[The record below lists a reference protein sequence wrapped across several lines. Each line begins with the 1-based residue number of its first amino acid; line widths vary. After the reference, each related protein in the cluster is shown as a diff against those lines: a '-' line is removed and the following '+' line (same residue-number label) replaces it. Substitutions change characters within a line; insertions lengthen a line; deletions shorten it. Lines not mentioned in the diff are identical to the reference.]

1 MGRTFASV
9 EPAQAEFLARQ
20 PVFFIATAPSGDG
33 GHVNLSPKGYDTLR
47 VLDPNT
53 VAYLDLTGS
62 GVETIA
68 HARQNGR
75 ITIMAC
81 AFDTPP
87 MIVRVYGRGEVVTPA
102 EDRFGDLVARFPV
115 LPGTRAVV
123 LVHVE
128 RVSTSCGYG
137 VPVMALQGERPMLT
151 EWAERRGAEG
161 VAEYR
166 AERNATSIDGLPG
179 LA

>member
-1 MGRTFASV
+1 MGRTFESV
-9 EPAQAEFLARQ
+9 EPAQAEFLSGQ
-20 PVFFIATAPSGDG
+20 PVFFVATAPLGED

-47 VLDPNT
+47 VLDPVT

-68 HARQNGR
+68 HVRQNER

-81 AFDTPP
+81 AFDGPP
-87 MIVRVYGRGEVVTPA
+87 MIVRVYGRGDVVNDADP
-102 EDRFGDLVARFPV
+102 RFEELVARFPA

-137 VPVMALQGERPMLT
+137 VPVMALGEARPTLL
-151 EWAERRGAEG
+151 EWAQRRGPEG
-161 VAEYR
+161 VAEYQ

-179 LA
+179 LP